1 MRKLTFG
8 TLAVLMLLSAAVVRL
23 TNVQAQAPKKA
34 RVLFISDRDG
44 PVGLTRIYLVDA
56 DGMNQ
61 RSLTNPPTLAD
72 KAVWS
77 RDGTKI
83 FFNAETGGNWE
94 IYVMA
99 PNGAH
104 LRNLTNHPAVD
115 GSWGGFTVSPDGQQI
130 AFTSNRDGGGIYVI
144 DADGKNPRKLIDRLW
159 ERTSLSWSPDGQKIA
174 LATDEQIFVM
184 DTNGANLQLIRNGR
198 WPAWSPDG
206 RRIAFVS
213 VRFWHVD
220 VIPHW
225 FEPGEDI
232 YVMDADGRNPRNLTN
247 NPVAAD
253 GALFGGSFGGPAWSP
268 DGRKVVFPSGQGNPA
283 GGGPMRLYVMDADGG
298 KVRRLTANAAF
309 GTGDVNPHW
318 FDPAFA
324 LAVSA
329 AGRWSTT
336 WGWLKKKGK

>member
-159 ERTSLSWSPDGQKIA
+159 ERTSLSWSPDGW
-174 LATDEQIFVM
+174 IFSTPPV
-184 DTNGANLQLIRNGR
+184 
-198 WPAWSPDG
+198 S
-206 RRIAFVS
+206 RIF
-213 VRFWHVD
+213 RF
-220 VIPHW
+220 
-225 FEPGEDI
+225 
-232 YVMDADGRNPRNLTN
+232 
-247 NPVAAD
+247 
-253 GALFGGSFGGPAWSP
+253 
-268 DGRKVVFPSGQGNPA
+268 
-283 GGGPMRLYVMDADGG
+283 
-298 KVRRLTANAAF
+298 
-309 GTGDVNPHW
+309 
-318 FDPAFA
+318 
-324 LAVSA
+324 
-329 AGRWSTT
+329 
-336 WGWLKKKGK
+336 